1 MIRRPPRSTRTD
13 TLFPYTTLF
22 RSVVWYAY
30 DQGLRRGTE
39 VTAPLIK
46 ADPNPTKLRPEQ
58 PGGLQVPNQDKLVY
72 EAMRPGDGDVPRVER
87 LLPPP
92 ARPGDPPAPPP
103 PDRQRAVPGKGRAG
117 RVAHVG
123 RPVNN
128 KKKD

>member
-72 EAMRPGDGDVPRVER
+72 EAMRPGDGDVPRVAGP
-87 LLPPP
+87 LPPP
-92 ARPGDPPAPPP
+92 E
-103 PDRQRAVPGKGRAG
+103 
-117 RVAHVG
+117 
-123 RPVNN
+123 RPVRSEDSSVGIQYCGTFDLWGYTYHI
-128 KKKD
+128 KKKQKRY